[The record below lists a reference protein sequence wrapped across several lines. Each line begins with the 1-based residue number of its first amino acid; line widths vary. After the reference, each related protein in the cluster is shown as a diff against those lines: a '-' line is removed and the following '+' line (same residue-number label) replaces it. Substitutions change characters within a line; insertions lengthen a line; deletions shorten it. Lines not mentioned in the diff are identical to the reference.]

1 MANRMTRARIVTF
14 GQAMAMIPTMTARMP
29 SRIIEVD
36 VDLNM
41 TGISFPLAQAHQV
54 LRDVRSACCAHQ
66 TPRPR
71 RLANTCRLW
80 THSRRLTADHPL
92 DRCRGLSVR
101 WRGVV
106 AGDEHADAIRAG
118 AGAAGSST
126 GARGGGSDAP
136 ALLMKAAKQLEPLDG
151 A

>member
-1 MANRMTRARIVTF
+1 MTRARIVTF

-54 LRDVRSACCAHQ
+54 LWDVRSACCAHQ

-80 THSRRLTADHPL
+80 THSRRLTGALARRTFL
-92 DRCRGLSVR
+92 DACLAAAI
-101 WRGVV
+101 
-106 AGDEHADAIRAG
+106 AGRFAG
-118 AGAAGSST
+118 AGDLYEVARAALSARPPT
-126 GARGGGSDAP
+126 GVPGPSD
-136 ALLMKAAKQLEPLDG
+136 LLLDG
-151 A
+151 ARRTG